1 MNTRLLG
8 TLSII
13 ASAIMIADGVRLV
26 MTGHQ
31 SVSGF
36 RDHDTISIVV
46 QLVSAIGGLCAVI
59 GLIALKATGRN
70 PIFRWLSYLPA
81 VGYAALIVGFLIG
94 LAGVPITKNPIGIFG
109 QLMAQGG
116 MLVLGILVIAAKT
129 WTGWRRFAPLVTV
142 LTIPLGAVLVGLTGL
157 DGMFIIINAMAMILL
172 GYVVQS
178 SEPVTRLRE
187 AVA

>member
-8 TLSII
+8 RLSII
-13 ASAIMIADGVRLV
+13 ASTVMLANGVRLV
-26 MTGHQ
+26 VTGHQ
-31 SVSGF
+31 DIPGF
-36 RDHDTISIVV
+36 LDLDTISIVV
-46 QLVSAIGGLCAVI
+46 QLVSAIGGLCSMIA
-59 GLIALKATGRN
+59 LIALKATGKN
-70 PIFRWLSYLPA
+70 PIFRLLSYLPA

-94 LAGVPITKNPIGIFG
+94 LAGVPITENPIGIFG
-109 QLMAQGG
+109 QLLTQSGR
-116 MLVLGILVIAAKT
+116 LVLAILVIAAKS

-142 LTIPLGAVLVGLTGL
+142 LTIPLGAALTGLTGL

-178 SEPVTRLRE
+178 SEPVTQLRA

>member
-1 MNTRLLG
+1 MNTRMLG
-8 TLSII
+8 RLAII
-13 ASAIMIADGVRLV
+13 ASAVMIANGVRLV
-26 MTGHQ
+26 VTGHQ
-31 SVSGF
+31 DIPGF
-36 RDHDTISIVV
+36 LHLDTISIVA

-70 PIFRWLSYLPA
+70 PIFRLLSYLPA

-94 LAGVPITKNPIGIFG
+94 LAGVPITENPIGIFG

-116 MLVLGILVIAAKT
+116 MLVLGILVIAAKA
-129 WTGWRRFAPLVTV
+129 WTGWRRFAPLVPTV
-142 LTIPLGAVLVGLTGL
+142 AVPLGAVLVGLTGL
-157 DGMFIIINAMAMILL
+157 DGVFIIIHAMAMILL

-178 SEPVTRLRE
+178 SEPVTQLRE

>member
-8 TLSII
+8 RLSII
-13 ASAIMIADGVRLV
+13 ASAIMMANGVRLV
-26 MTGHQ
+26 VTGHQ
-31 SVSGF
+31 DTPGF
-36 RDHDTISIVV
+36 LNLDTISIVV

-129 WTGWRRFAPLVTV
+129 WTGWRRFAPLVPTV
-142 LTIPLGAVLVGLTGL
+142 AVPLGAGLVALTGL
-157 DGMFIIINAMAMILL
+157 DGVFVIIHAIAMVLL

-178 SEPVTRLRE
+178 SESVTQLRE